1 MSRNRRSRNR
11 RQQAAQPTPAAA
23 QYSTAR
29 ELGAATLRASEAPDG
44 GTEFRRVADGAIFK
58 VVARGPKDGYA
69 TVIRNITADPLDWY
83 IHRSLI
89 SDDQYSAGRVMQSA
103 YYDAVGS
110 GVLSVQ
116 YDGVHG
122 VASHKGFNPS
132 QRRWD
137 AMLAYIDALNRVRFP
152 ARGVLVAVVSFGWYA
167 NEAARRYGQ
176 PAVEGI
182 GVLRDALDD
191 LCRHYR
197 PVLGL
202 RALREIGER

>member
-1 MSRNRRSRNR
+1 MARNRRSRHR
-11 RQQAAQPTPAAA
+11 RQHAVTAAVAEP
-23 QYSTAR
+23 YSTAR
-29 ELGAATLRASEAPDG
+29 ELGAAALRANESPDG
-44 GTEFRRVADGAIFK
+44 AAEFRRVADGAIFK

-83 IHRSLI
+83 VHRSLI
-89 SDDQYSAGRVMQSA
+89 TDDQYSAGRVMQTS
-103 YYDAVGS
+103 YYDAFGS

-137 AMLAYIDALNRVRFP
+137 ALLDYIEALNRVRFM
-152 ARGVLVAVVSFGWYA
+152 ARGILVAVVSFGCYA
-167 NEAARRYGQ
+167 NEAARRYGHRGSD
-176 PAVEGI
+176 GI
-182 GVLRDALDD
+182 VVLRDALDD

-197 PVLGL
+197 PVIGL